1 MWVRNAHAQSNYM
14 RMRKA
19 MLYIAMYEKELSYLF
34 VTLYKHFNKIAL
46 GVQQLSMV
54 TT

>member
-34 VTLYKHFNKIAL
+34 VTLYKQIAL